1 MIITFATQ
9 KGGTG
14 KTTLAIAFANYLSIV
29 SERSIKV
36 YDFDF
41 QKSFYSNG
49 WMMRNRNCPNSTMWK
64 SSARMIQNRLSDLEE
79 VIELKESEN
88 ITSSIWRNT

>member
-9 KGGTG
+9 KGGAG

-41 QKSFYSNG
+41 QKSFYSK
-49 WMMRNRNCPNSTMWK
+49 W
-64 SSARMIQNRLSDLEE
+64 LDDE
-79 VIELKESEN
+79 ESELPKL
-88 ITSSIWRNT
+88 

>member
-9 KGGTG
+9 KAEPE
-14 KTTLAIAFANYLSIV
+14 KLPLPLRLPIIFSIV

-41 QKSFYSNG
+41 QKSFYSKWLDDEESELPKLYDVEVIG
-49 WMMRNRNCPNSTMWK
+49 EDE
-64 SSARMIQNRLSDLEE
+64 QNRLSG
-79 VIELKESEN
+79 IWKK
-88 ITSSIWRNT
+88 SSN